1 MIRINL
7 APPRERAALR
17 LAAPWLAAPWLNLGV
32 VFGVAGVALAVAIIG
47 SALYLFREENRL
59 SAEVEVN
66 ARELNTLRAI
76 VGPAAKMKEHLAE
89 LQARLKAVQ
98 ALTKDQRRPLFLID
112 AFADVVPADLWITG
126 LEDTGAGLRL
136 TGSAFSATAV
146 SNLMSA
152 LRASGKFRDVDIVI
166 SKRDLDKVP
175 DVVTF
180 EITCRFET

>member
-17 LAAPWLAAPWLNLGV
+17 LTAPWLAAPWLNLGV

-47 SALYLFREENRL
+47 SALYLFREERRL
-59 SAEVEVN
+59 SAEVEVSG
-66 ARELNTLRAI
+66 RELNTLRAI
-76 VGPAAKMKEHLAE
+76 VGPAAKMKENLAE
-89 LQARLKAVQ
+89 LQARLKAIQ
-98 ALTKDQRRPLFLID
+98 GLTKDQSRPLFLID

-126 LEDTGAGLRL
+126 LEDSGAGLRV

-146 SNLMSA
+146 SNLMTA
-152 LRASGKFRDVDIVI
+152 LRASGKFKDVDIVV

-175 DVVTF
+175 DLVTF